1 MTSHYHLSKISG
13 SQQLFLTD
21 RIICIIEQWMKS
33 MGYGFVPAAVMYRNV
48 IHVIFFHYLQDH
60 VCLDPE
66 ILLPW
71 QCDTTTS
78 LAHTPYKE
86 SVEPKPVSHGCLSFR

>member
-1 MTSHYHLSKISG
+1 MTSHYHGSKILDRQDHLHRRTMDEKYGIWYG
-13 SQQLFLTD
+13 S
-21 RIICIIEQWMKS
+21 CCS
-33 MGYGFVPAAVMYRNV
+33 
-48 IHVIFFHYLQDH
+48 HVQERYTRHVFHYLQDH

-78 LAHTPYKE
+78 LADTLYKE
-86 SVEPKPVSHGCLSFR
+86 SVEPKLVSHGCLSFR